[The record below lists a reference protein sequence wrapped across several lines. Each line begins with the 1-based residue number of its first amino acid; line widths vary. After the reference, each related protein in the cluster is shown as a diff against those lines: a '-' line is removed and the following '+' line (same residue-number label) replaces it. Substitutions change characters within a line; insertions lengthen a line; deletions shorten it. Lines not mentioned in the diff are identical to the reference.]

1 MQQVTTIGLDLAKNL
16 FQVHGA
22 DAQGRPVLR
31 RRLAREKV
39 PVRAAREIRA
49 IARSYGIDVLG
60 ANCLGVAAVS

>member
-31 RRLAREKV
+31 RRLARGKV
-39 PVRAAREIRA
+39 LEFFANLPPLPGR
-49 IARSYGIDVLG
+49 LG
-60 ANCLGVAAVS
+60 GLRGHPLLG